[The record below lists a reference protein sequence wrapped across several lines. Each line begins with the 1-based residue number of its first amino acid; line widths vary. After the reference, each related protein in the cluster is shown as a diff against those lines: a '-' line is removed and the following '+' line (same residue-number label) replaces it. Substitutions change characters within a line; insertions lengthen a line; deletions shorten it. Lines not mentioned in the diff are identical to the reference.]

1 MKISAAET
9 RRLAAQGALI
19 LDVRTP
25 QEYAGGH
32 GPGAVNLPLSEMT
45 AAREIIGADD
55 RPVIVYC
62 QSGARSARA
71 AAVLRAGGWEKVY
84 DLVSIGCWDGELE
97 T

>member
-32 GPGAVNLPLSEMT
+32 VPGAVNLPLSEMT
-45 AAREIIGADD
+45 AAREMIGAGD

-71 AAVLRAGGWEKVY
+71 AAVLRAGGWENVY
-84 DLVSIGCWDGELE
+84 DLGSVGCWDGKLE

>member
-32 GPGAVNLPLSEMT
+32 VPGAVNLPLSEMT

-71 AAVLRAGGWEKVY
+71 AAVLRAGGWERVY
-84 DLVSIGCWDGELE
+84 DLGGISCWDGKLE

>member
-32 GPGAVNLPLSEMT
+32 VPGAVNLPLSEMT

-71 AAVLRAGGWEKVY
+71 AAVLRAGGWE
-84 DLVSIGCWDGELE
+84 
-97 T
+97 